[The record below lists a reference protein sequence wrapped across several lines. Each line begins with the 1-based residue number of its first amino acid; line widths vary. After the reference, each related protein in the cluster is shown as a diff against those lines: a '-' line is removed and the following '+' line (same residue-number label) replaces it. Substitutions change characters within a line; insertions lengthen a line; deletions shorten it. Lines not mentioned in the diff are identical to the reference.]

1 MKRQLPYLTRYLLL
15 FVIAVLA
22 FWQVAFMVYPVKY
35 DMPDC
40 YYPWRFLVGEILQ
53 SGELPLWNYYQLFG
67 SPIHADPSSGA
78 WYPVVWIIGLLKGY
92 TLHALALELVFHIGL
107 AGIGFFKLARVFNLT
122 KNTSL
127 LLSIAYMLSGFFA
140 GNAQHITYIISAC
153 WIPFVLLYFIKLQRT
168 LTIQYAA
175 KTALVLFMLIT
186 GGYPA
191 FTVILVYFLAVL
203 FLYFLIGDAKEKQ
216 YHQLRMRIGMNM
228 LLAVFYIAAASVMLV
243 SVYGAL
249 PYITRANSF
258 QLQNALYG
266 PFSVQSFLSFV
277 FPFTSVDND
286 FIQTDMSMSNAYFGV
301 LMVPV
306 FLLALIRKKSPLQKV
321 FLGFGLFALAAAV
334 GNALPVRAWLF
345 EYFPAMNIFRFP
357 SVFRIY
363 VILSFLLV
371 SGYTLQEILL
381 DKYPLKK
388 IAEFLLLITAV
399 VVITLGLFAYF
410 SDPFSLS
417 EFYQTRL
424 FIRLEDPVMWNNMVI
439 QAIPAGLFLLL
450 AFGML
455 KLNISTQKR
464 VVLWGLFLTADLLL
478 AVQFNSPY
486 TVFYKEFTGTESKA
500 GEQGFTKGF
509 PIPTMEPIGNKAPE
523 LVSGPFWKNLN
534 IFKKQ
539 PSSDGMNNFIFTSTM
554 NLIDLYPDELEKINT
569 LPLVYV
575 SLDIRSFKQFN
586 TDREAGNIQPTSL
599 YVEEEIFVNYNSIS
613 SDSTIQNEMVKIEA
627 ISPSSITLQTET
639 SQANFLTL
647 LQSEYTG
654 WSALVDGK
662 ETEIIQSNSLFM
674 SVPVSSGKHT
684 VEFVYNNKAVNRAF
698 YVSAITVLVLL
709 IIGFIPIKRSTI

>member
-15 FVIAVLA
+15 FIIAVLA

-78 WYPVVWIIGLLKGY
+78 WYPVVWIIGFLKGY

-107 AGIGFFKLARVFNLT
+107 AGIGFFRLARVFNLT
-122 KNTSL
+122 QNTSL
-127 LLSIAYMLSGFFA
+127 LLAIAYMLSGFFV

-153 WIPFVLLYFIKLQRT
+153 WIPFVLSYFIKLQRT
-168 LTIQYAA
+168 LTIQHAA
-175 KTALVLFMLIT
+175 KTALALFMLIT

-191 FTVILVYFLAVL
+191 FTVILIYFLGVL
-203 FLYFLIGDAKEKQ
+203 FLYFIIGDIKNKEFSQ
-216 YHQLRMRIGMNM
+216 FRMRLGMN
-228 LLAVFYIAAASVMLV
+228 LLSAVFYIAAAAVMLV

-249 PYITRANSF
+249 PYITRTNGF

-306 FLLALIRKKSPLQKV
+306 FILALIRKKTPLQKV

-334 GNALPVRAWLF
+334 GDALPVRAWLF

-371 SGYTLQEILL
+371 SGYTLQEILS
-381 DKYPLKK
+381 DKYPLKI
-388 IAEFLLLITAV
+388 IAGLLLLFAAV
-399 VVITLGLFAYF
+399 LVISLGLFAYF
-410 SDPFSLS
+410 SDPFSLY

-424 FIRLEDPVMWNNMVI
+424 FIRLEDPVMWNNMAV

-450 AFGML
+450 AFGVL
-455 KLNISTQKR
+455 KLNISAPKR
-464 VVLWGLFLTADLLL
+464 TFIWGSLLTADLVT

-486 TVFYKEFTGTESKA
+486 TVFYKEFTGKESKA
-500 GEQGFTKGF
+500 AEQGFTKGF
-509 PIPTMEPIGNKAPE
+509 PVPTSEPIGNKAPE

-539 PSSDGMNNFIFTSTM
+539 PSSDGMNNFIFTSTQ
-554 NLIDLYPDELEKINT
+554 NLIDLYPGELEKINT
-569 LPLVYV
+569 LPLVYL
-575 SLDIRSFKQFN
+575 SHDIRSFKQFN
-586 TDREAGNIQPTSL
+586 TDRENGNIQPTSL
-599 YVEEEIFVNYNSIS
+599 YVGDKIFVKYKGTPA
-613 SDSTIQNEMVKIEA
+613 DSAIRNEMVKIEA
-627 ISPSSITLQTET
+627 ISPSSLTVQTQT
-639 SQANFLTL
+639 SQAGFLTL
-647 LQSEYTG
+647 LQSGYTG
-654 WSALVDGK
+654 WEALVDGK

-674 SVPVSSGKHT
+674 TVPVSSGKHT
-684 VEFVYNNKAVNRAF
+684 VQFVYRNKAVNRAF
-698 YVSAITVLVLL
+698 YLSAITVLMLL
-709 IIGFIPIKRSTI
+709 IIAFIPIKKSTV